1 MDVLTRLTDEE
12 LVKRYALGDS
22 KAFEELLFRHQSKV
36 FAYIYL
42 FVRDRELTEDIFQ
55 DTFMK
60 AIVTIQQGKYVESG
74 KFLSWLNRIAHNL
87 IVDYFRRER
96 NENTFPVST
105 AGYDIMNDAQ
115 LAEKCVEDV
124 MSNEQVLQ
132 DVAHLV
138 TFLPDVQRE
147 VVRMRYFEELSFK
160 EIADRTGVSINTAL
174 GRMRYALINMRRM
187 AVECNI
193 HLELK

>member
-1 MDVLTRLTDEE
+1 MDALTRLTDDE
-12 LVKRYALGDS
+12 LVKRYELGDS
-22 KAFEELLFRHQSKV
+22 KAFEELLFRYQSKV
-36 FAYIYL
+36 FAYIFL

-87 IVDYFRRER
+87 IVDYFRRE
-96 NENTFPVST
+96 
-105 AGYDIMNDAQ
+105 
-115 LAEKCVEDV
+115 
-124 MSNEQVLQ
+124 
-132 DVAHLV
+132 
-138 TFLPDVQRE
+138 
-147 VVRMRYFEELSFK
+147 ELSFK